1 MIAGSGGPSL
11 EPVLERKI
19 WTGESAQI
27 AERDAQSLGGQCMIV
42 GEVLRHHSRA
52 VTRISD
58 SDQSVFWLRINKG
71 FEVVPLAGGL
81 GVNRIV
87 DQDGEVQRS
96 IMAPIRDLDAFF
108 AFKNLHIFFLNG
120 RRSTLFRDGGH
131 GESDRGG
138 ASGNGGKRSESQ
150 SEN

>member
-52 VTRISD
+52 VTRIGNG
-58 SDQSVFWLRINKG
+58 DQGVFSLRINKG
-71 FEVVPLAGGL
+71 FEVFPLPTGF
-81 GVNRIV
+81 V
-87 DQDGEVQRS
+87 
-96 IMAPIRDLDAFF
+96 
-108 AFKNLHIFFLNG
+108 
-120 RRSTLFRDGGH
+120 TLPVTDH
-131 GESDRGG
+131 
-138 ASGNGGKRSESQ
+138 NPTHQ
-150 SEN
+150 TPTMPP

>member
-42 GEVLRHHSRA
+42 GEVLGHHRRS

-58 SDQSVFWLRINKG
+58 SDQGVFRLRINKS

-81 GVNRIV
+81 GVNRII
-87 DQDGEVQRS
+87 DQDGEIQRP
-96 IMAPIRDLDAFF
+96 IVAPIRDLDAFL
-108 AFKNLHIFFLNG
+108 ALKNLPIFFL
-120 RRSTLFRDGGH
+120 
-131 GESDRGG
+131 
-138 ASGNGGKRSESQ
+138 
-150 SEN
+150 